1 MYNDEEYFEP
11 KKTSAVDMAYEI
23 VDMHRLIQKLSD
35 EVEDLREY
43 KQKYFD
49 LLNGSIEHGE
59 KMIGG
64 LLTLAMKIGD
74 KERVQS

>member
-1 MYNDEEYFEP
+1 MYNDEEDFGY
-11 KKTSAVDMAYEI
+11 KKTSVVDMAYEI
-23 VDMHRLIQKLSD
+23 VDMHRMIQKLSS
-35 EVEDLREY
+35 EIEDLREY

-64 LLTLAMKIGD
+64 ILMLAMKMGD
-74 KERVQS
+74 KEGVQS